1 MITIDHYVSAAG
13 VDVYQEWLDGIRD
26 RTTRV
31 RITRRVDRVK
41 QGNFGDHEPC
51 RDGVYELKMDFG
63 PGYRVY
69 YSKTGDTVV
78 LLLAGGDKSTQDKD
92 IDKAVANLQDFK
104 RRSK

>member
-1 MITIDHYVSAAG
+1 MTTIDHYVSAAG

-104 RRSK
+104 RRNK

>member
-1 MITIDHYVSAAG
+1 MEVVHYVSASN

-26 RTTRV
+26 RTVRTR
-31 RITRRVDRVK
+31 IARRVERIE

-69 YSKTGDTVV
+69 YSKVGETLV
-78 LLLAGGDKSTQDKD
+78 LLIGGGDKSTQDKD
-92 IDKAVANLQDFK
+92 IDKAVTNLQDFK
-104 RRSK
+104 RRNK

>member
-1 MITIDHYVSAAG
+1 MEVVHYVSASN

-26 RTTRV
+26 RTVRTR
-31 RITRRVDRVK
+31 IARRVERIE

-69 YSKTGDTVV
+69 YSKVGETLV
-78 LLLAGGDKSTQDKD
+78 LLIGGGDKSTQDKD

-104 RRSK
+104 RRNK